1 MTAFL
6 VVACTACDSTPTP
19 DAPTP
24 APCPTAAAPHNKLG
38 VHLLLDDGRDAWP
51 VDVWPAHVAY
61 ARQAA
66 GEWGYV
72 TQLVWMDDL
81 DPAHWQLFMDLCAEH
96 HLTPIVRL
104 ATVYDRK
111 ADWWVEPPRDSDGT
125 YRTIASRYADFIAA
139 LRWPTDVHYVVVGN
153 EPNHG
158 VEWGGRPD
166 PAAYARF
173 LIDVA
178 DALHAADAN
187 AHVLNAGFDPY
198 SPHTGSQPFI
208 DGRYYVDE
216 ETFLDQ
222 MVAAHP
228 DVFDR
233 LDGWASH
240 SYPMGPFTEGPWVQ
254 ANQAD
259 LLNDAAN
266 PNHIEPPPGINN
278 RGVNGYRWELYKLSA
293 LGVGAL
299 PVFITET
306 GWRHS
311 GAGEGEVYPDPETVA
326 AYIDL
331 ALEGNSGRYPK
342 YPEKGWTPWLEDG
355 CVWGVTFFAL
365 DGHPDQWGHTNWLV
379 VDEEGNVTGTYP
391 PFDLLAAQ
399 NTQP

>member
-1 MTAFL
+1 MPSVIGRWPIALTAL
-6 VVACTACDSTPTP
+6 LLAACTVCDATPMP
-19 DAPTP
+19 EAPTP
-24 APCPTAAAPHNKLG
+24 APCPTAAAPPNKLG

-178 DALHAADAN
+178 NALHAADAN

-198 SPHTGSQPFI
+198 AGPALPGKPPVFPGESPSQA
-208 DGRYYVDE
+208 G
-216 ETFLDQ
+216 
-222 MVAAHP
+222 HP
-228 DVFDR
+228 H
-233 LDGWASH
+233 H
-240 SYPMGPFTEGPWVQ
+240 SYVRDMGQFPEGKDGQQISSPKQ
-254 ANQAD
+254 
-259 LLNDAAN
+259 
-266 PNHIEPPPGINN
+266 PGP
-278 RGVNGYRWELYKLSA
+278 S
-293 LGVGAL
+293 
-299 PVFITET
+299 P
-306 GWRHS
+306 
-311 GAGEGEVYPDPETVA
+311 
-326 AYIDL
+326 
-331 ALEGNSGRYPK
+331 
-342 YPEKGWTPWLEDG
+342 
-355 CVWGVTFFAL
+355 
-365 DGHPDQWGHTNWLV
+365 
-379 VDEEGNVTGTYP
+379 
-391 PFDLLAAQ
+391 
-399 NTQP
+399 